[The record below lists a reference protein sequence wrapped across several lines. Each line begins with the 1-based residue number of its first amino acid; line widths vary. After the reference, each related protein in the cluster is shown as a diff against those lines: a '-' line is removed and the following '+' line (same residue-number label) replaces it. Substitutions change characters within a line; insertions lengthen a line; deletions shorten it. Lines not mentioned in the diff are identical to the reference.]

1 MMQIDSERTLEMDF
15 LRATESAAL
24 YAHRWMGRG
33 DKEAADR
40 AACDAIRGMFDLMD
54 MRGEV
59 VIGEGIKDEAP
70 GLFKGEKVG
79 TWAEGTPVFHI
90 ALDPVDGTTNVSKG
104 MSNSVSCIAA
114 AMPADGVTNALEDI
128 PAFYMEKLSYP
139 EKVRQAF
146 IADPSLPIS
155 VEAPTEEVIR
165 ITAKILQKDVRD
177 IVVMV
182 LDRPRNARFV
192 EAVRRV
198 GAKLR
203 MIADGDIAA
212 AIAPA
217 LPESDVDL
225 YVGIGGSPEG
235 VLAAAGLRCLGGGL
249 QAKIWP
255 VDAVERRLLIAE
267 GYGHLLERVYLSR
280 DLAKGDRIIFCATG
294 ISESPLLRGVRVNG
308 HIARTHSV
316 LMRVK
321 SRTVRSI
328 KASHNLSSKTFR
340 LRSTGG
346 ECLLGD

>member
-1 MMQIDSERTLEMDF
+1 MDF
-15 LRATESAAL
+15 LRATEGAAL
-24 YAHRWMGRG
+24 MAHRWMGRG
-33 DKEAADR
+33 DKESADY

-79 TWAEGTPVFHI
+79 TWEEGSPRFHI

-104 MSNSVSCIAA
+104 MANSVSCIAA
-114 AMPADGVTNALEDI
+114 AIPVDGEANALEDI
-128 PAFYMEKLSYP
+128 PAFYMEKLAYP
-139 EKVRQAF
+139 PAVRRAF
-146 IADPSLPIS
+146 MEDPSLPIS
-155 VEAPTEEVIR
+155 VEAPTEEVIK
-165 ITAKILQKDVRD
+165 ITAKIMGKDVRD

-182 LDRPRNARFV
+182 LDRPRNQQYV
-192 EAVRRV
+192 EAVRRM

-217 LPESDVDL
+217 VVTSDVDL

-235 VLAAAGLRCLGGGL
+235 VLSAAGMRCLGGGL

-255 VDAVERRLLIAE
+255 RDEAERKSLIDE
-267 GYGHLLERVYLSR
+267 GFGSQLDRVFLSR

-294 ISESPLLRGVRVNG
+294 ISDSPLLSGVEVRGSV
-308 HIARTHSV
+308 ARTHSV

-321 SRTVRSI
+321 SRTIRSV
-328 KASHNLSSKTFR
+328 KAFHELSTKTFN
-340 LRSTGG
+340 LRSANG
-346 ECLLGD
+346 ERLLID

>member
-1 MMQIDSERTLEMDF
+1 MIDYERIFESDF

-24 YAHRWMGRG
+24 IAHRWMGRG
-33 DKEAADR
+33 DKESADH

-79 TWAEGTPVFHI
+79 TWPEGGPQFHI

-104 MSNSVSCIAA
+104 MPNSVACIAA
-114 AMPADGVTNALEDI
+114 AMPTAEGVNALEDI

-155 VEAPTEEVIR
+155 VEAPTEEVLK
-165 ITAKILQKDVRD
+165 ITAKILGKDIRD

-182 LDRPRNARFV
+182 LDRERNQPYIDS
-192 EAVRRV
+192 VRRA

-203 MIADGDIAA
+203 MLADGDIAA
-212 AIAPA
+212 AIAPGF
-217 LPESDVDL
+217 PDSGVDL

-235 VLAAAGLRCLGGGL
+235 VLSAAGMRCLGGGL
-249 QAKIWP
+249 QAKVWP
-255 VDAVERRLLIAE
+255 RDTLERRALIAE
-267 GYGHLLERVYLSR
+267 GHEALLDRVFLSK
-280 DLAKGDRIIFCATG
+280 DLAKGDSIIFSATG
-294 ISESPLLRGVRVNG
+294 ISDSPLLRGVEVRGN
-308 HIARTHSV
+308 IARTHSV

-321 SRTVRSI
+321 SRTMRSI
-328 KASHNLSSKTFR
+328 KAHHDLSKKTFR
-340 LRSTGG
+340 LRSANG
-346 ECLLGD
+346 EVPLLD